1 MKPTRFFVTIL
12 ALGVLGSSG
21 VALAQDTDYE
31 VLAEQCR
38 TVPGEEGLA
47 ACDQA
52 IALEDGDP
60 ALWLNRGVKYDRD
73 LNQRNEAIAS
83 YLSAIERDPDNDYS
97 LAWYNT
103 CAVLLKFANIP
114 NSIDPDVLVP
124 ILIDLEVIEAET
136 ENPGPL
142 ATSSSTLYEAVVE
155 SCDRALTGD
164 ENWGTATPARAWNN
178 LGYAQ
183 DELGDY
189 EAALAAYD
197 NAIADDPSHVGA
209 FNNKGITLEN
219 LDRHADALAAYE
231 AALDLDPNYDLARRN
246 RARLLQQ
253 HPELQL
259 ETPDAQAET
268 SPAE

>member
-1 MKPTRFFVTIL
+1 MKPMRFFVAIL
-12 ALGVLGSSG
+12 ALGLVGSGG
-21 VALAQDTDYE
+21 VAALAQDTEYE
-31 VLAEQCR
+31 SWAEQCR
-38 TVPGEEGLA
+38 TVPGEEGIA
-47 ACDQA
+47 ACDEA
-52 IALEDGDP
+52 IALDDSEP
-60 ALWLNRGVKYDRD
+60 TLWLNRGVKYDRD

-83 YLSAIERDPDNDYS
+83 YMNAIERDPEADYS

-124 ILIDLEVIEAET
+124 ILIDLEVIGAET
-136 ENPGPL
+136 ENPAPL

-155 SCDRALTGD
+155 SCDRAINGD

-189 EAALAAYD
+189 AAALAAYD
-197 NAIADDPSHVGA
+197 RAIADDPSHLGA
-209 FNNKGITLEN
+209 FNNKGITLET
-219 LDRHADALAAYE
+219 LDRPADALAAYE

-253 HPELQL
+253 HPELQS
-259 ETPDAQAET
+259 ETPET
-268 SPAE
+268 DPAPAE